1 MKLPEESVLG
11 RDDGVPRLAARQF
24 ATFASFTE
32 DENSVVTLHED

>member
-11 RDDGVPRLAARQF
+11 RDDGVLRLAAMQF

-32 DENSVVTLHED
+32 DGSIVVTLHED